1 MGPIIIG
8 MAQARIGKIKLKT
21 GGAEVRVLDRQLR
34 NDGENWRGLTIRHA
48 RMIAEHQPDE
58 EMVGFVV
65 VAMFSDGGYSSS
77 SRMDADATIGRTLL
91 PSYVA
96 EVVRRD
102 VLMEPIADG
111 EI

>member
-1 MGPIIIG
+1 MMLIIMG
-8 MAQARIGKIKLKT
+8 MAQARIGKIRLKA
-21 GGAEVRVLDRQLR
+21 GGAEVRVLNRAVR
-34 NDGENWRGLTIRHA
+34 SDGENWRGLIVRHA
-48 RMIAEHQPDE
+48 REIAEHQPRQ
-58 EMVGFVV
+58 EMVGFVI

-102 VLMEPIADG
+102 VLIEPIADG